1 MIKKTGHGKNVD
13 MYLLG
18 VLLYEMLEGIP
29 PFYDHDKETLFN
41 NILNNPVELS
51 DELSDEAQDLLLRL
65 LHKDPCK
72 RLGHKNGAKDIKIH
86 PWFKKISWK
95 DVEQKRTFPP
105 FPVSCP

>member
-1 MIKKTGHGKNVD
+1 

-65 LHKDPCK
+65 LHKDPSK